1 MNYFVSIIIPVYN
14 IEKYIEECVNS
25 VLVQSYK
32 NFEVILVD
40 DGSKDRSSIICDD
53 LANLDNRIK
62 VIHKKNGGLSS
73 ARNAGIKASKGDY
86 IAFIDG
92 DDYWDDRDFL
102 KDVVKCLDESKA
114 NIYLIGI

>member
-62 VIHKKNGGLSS
+62 VIHKKNGG
-73 ARNAGIKASKGDY
+73 
-86 IAFIDG
+86 
-92 DDYWDDRDFL
+92 
-102 KDVVKCLDESKA
+102 
-114 NIYLIGI
+114 IYFC